1 MRISDWSSDVCSSDL
16 QARRSCADPHR
27 RHRHLCLDIWSCSM
41 TQKIKAAIIGSGNIG
56 TDLMIKMIKYPQNME
71 LAVVVGIDAAS
82 EGLAMARERGIA
94 TTHEGLEGMRALPVY
109 PALGI
114 VFDATS
120 AYAHKVHDEEIG
132 SAHV

>member
-16 QARRSCADPHR
+16 
-27 RHRHLCLDIWSCSM
+27 CLDIWSGSM

-94 TTHEGLEGMRALPVY
+94 TTHEGLEGLRAVHVHPEI
-109 PALGI
+109 GI
-114 VFDATS
+114 VFAETPADSTQS
-120 AYAHKVHDEEIG
+120 PDEG
-132 SAHV
+132 VPPPANHAV

>member
-82 EGLAMARERGIA
+82 DGLAMARGRGIA
-94 TTHEGLEGMRALPVY
+94 TTHEGM
-109 PALGI
+109 
-114 VFDATS
+114 
-120 AYAHKVHDEEIG
+120 EIG
-132 SAHV
+132 RAALWERVGQDA

>member
-71 LAVVVGIDAAS
+71 LAVVVGIDARS
-82 EGLAMARERGIA
+82 EEHTSELQS
-94 TTHEGLEGMRALPVY
+94 LMRISYA
-109 PALGI
+109 
-114 VFDATS
+114 VFCLKKKKQHLLS
-120 AYAHKVHDEEIG
+120 
-132 SAHV
+132 

>member
-1 MRISDWSSDVCSSDL
+1 MARPHARREGRAVACGRHRAVGCAGPDGGH

-71 LAVVVGIDAAS
+71 LAEIERAAC
-82 EGLAMARERGIA
+82 RER
-94 TTHEGLEGMRALPVY
+94 VCQY
-109 PALGI
+109 
-114 VFDATS
+114 V
-120 AYAHKVHDEEIG
+120 
-132 SAHV
+132 